1 MDTKFGVRCFFCA
14 KKGWKKWVLQIAPG
28 ENIRKGGLV
37 MQKLSIEV
45 LERAMQQNLTSSEV
59 DMLLYIARFQN
70 DAGIAGGFTIK
81 MSVKG

>member
-1 MDTKFGVRCFFCA
+1 
-14 KKGWKKWVLQIAPG
+14 
-28 ENIRKGGLV
+28 